1 MGVKK
6 RLAAFG
12 DLNGTWP
19 LPQVVKIN

>member
-12 DLNGTWP
+12 DLNGTWL